1 MNTTKLCLV
10 AGLALALPGAA
21 IAQTKPDLASVEY
34 CTQLASKYSA
44 QRHPFEAMTAAEAVA
59 VAKCKTNP
67 DDSIATLEQAMTNA
81 KIDLPLRDRAA
92 IASEK
97 Q

>member
-1 MNTTKLCLV
+1 MTTTKLCLI

-34 CTQLASKYSA
+34 CNQLASKYSG
-44 QRHPFEAMTAAEAVA
+44 QRHLLEAMTAGEAVA
-59 VAKCKTNP
+59 VARCKTDPN
-67 DDSIATLEQAMTNA
+67 DSIATLEQAMRNA
-81 KIDLPLRDRAA
+81 KIDLPLRDQAA

-97 Q
+97 